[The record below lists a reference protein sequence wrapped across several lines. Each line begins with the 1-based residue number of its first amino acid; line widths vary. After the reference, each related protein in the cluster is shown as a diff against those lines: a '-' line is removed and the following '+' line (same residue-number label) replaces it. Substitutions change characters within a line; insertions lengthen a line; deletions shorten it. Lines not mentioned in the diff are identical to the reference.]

1 MALLGIL
8 FGQEAEFRP
17 DPEKQRRAL
26 EAILSDPAIGRVF
39 VARDGARVIA
49 MASLLYTVSTAEGG
63 KAALFEDLVVLPE
76 FRGKGVGTALLRF
89 VIAAARKEGVLRL
102 TLLTERHNERAHA
115 LYRSN
120 GFVDSPMKAMRL
132 QLG

>member
-1 MALLGIL
+1 MP
-8 FGQEAEFRP
+8 RP
-17 DPEKQRRAL
+17 QKQRRAL
-26 EAILSDPAIGRVF
+26 EAIVSDRGIGRVF
-39 VARDGARVIA
+39 VAREAGRVIA

-89 VIAAARKEGVLRL
+89 VIAQARKQGVLRL
-102 TLLTERHNERAHA
+102 TLLTDRHNERAHA
-115 LYRSN
+115 LYRRH